1 VIAVHGFSE
10 MAHSS
15 VEIGR
20 CGFGFHAAV
29 NKTDEV
35 GQVVIAE
42 QSRNAI
48 SAQLHAPGFVEAIG
62 IGGNTISVAEES
74 DIQRAAKD
82 ALVGSKPLKSS
93 SAAIVSA

>member
-1 VIAVHGFSE
+1 MHGFSE

-35 GQVVIAE
+35 GQVVIAK

-62 IGGNTISVAEES
+62 IGGNALSLPEES
-74 DIQRAAKD
+74 DLQNSAQDSPPRSQTPKTLFPRHPQR
-82 ALVGSKPLKSS
+82 LL
-93 SAAIVSA
+93 